1 MADKTVATATRGA
14 AAVKVT
20 LYGPA
25 TPERQAE
32 AQRAA
37 EWRAERLDYTRPA
50 SGQAPR
56 RSPFR
61 ADK

>member
-37 EWRAERLDYTRPA
+37 EWRAEQLDYTRPA
-50 SGQAPR
+50 SSHAPR
-56 RSPFR
+56 R
-61 ADK
+61 